1 MLSLVH
7 IISSKS
13 LNSEFSFKKAKKT
26 PTLKMYISSPKFIS
40 SPVTTEQSS
49 MQWNPQPGTDSSDKQ
64 QGFSGP
70 GKMKTEVHL
79 KKYLESQHTSQA
91 LLEFCIKGH
100 ENLWEASFQNKIW
113 KVWLRCKQRQ
123 LRAPMHEI
131 LIEGFFY
138 ISGNRRSLQSL

>member
-7 IISSKS
+7 IISFKI
-13 LNSEFSFKKAKKT
+13 LKSEFSFKKAK
-26 PTLKMYISSPKFIS
+26 KMYISSPKFIS
-40 SPVTTEQSS
+40 SPVTTEQWS

-100 ENLWEASFQNKIW
+100 WTSVRSFTSEQDM

-123 LRAPMHEI
+123 RESFSAWNIDRRVLLHLWEQEATSKVAP
-131 LIEGFFY
+131 L
-138 ISGNRRSLQSL
+138 N